1 MITGWRRPLQSYID
15 EYKSRY
21 GIQVLLDQPATAIPR
36 LGPSVE
42 MTLLRI
48 AQEALF
54 NIARHAQADLVN
66 VSLRLQDNAVH
77 LMIQDNGVGIQSWQE
92 ANRPGSH
99 GLTIMRE
106 RADAFGGSL
115 NVGSI
120 PGKGTKVEVSIPLQ
134 NGSQNKVREEKQE

>member
-1 MITGWRRPLQSYID
+1 MQSYID

-21 GIQVLLDQPATAIPR
+21 DIQVVLDPPDQPIPR
-36 LGPSVE
+36 LGPSLE

-48 AQEALF
+48 AQ
-54 NIARHAQADLVN
+54 D
-66 VSLRLQDNAVH
+66 
-77 LMIQDNGVGIQSWQE
+77 

-106 RADAFGGSL
+106 RADAFGGRL

-120 PGKGTKVEVSIPLQ
+120 SGKGTKVEVSIPLQ
-134 NGSQNKVREEKQE
+134 NGNQNKVWEEKQG